1 MMGTPSSSSG
11 ADSPS
16 ERAADPQ
23 SEYDDHRVLAVA
35 VSDDDDDAPYDDGP
49 MHAVQAAAL
58 LVKRSITYQ
67 MDKVAAVVAKREV
80 EYAASNAR
88 ADVRAR
94 PFTRAHTAM
103 CLAVSG
109 SAPCLQL

>member
-23 SEYDDHRVLAVA
+23 SEYDDLRR
-35 VSDDDDDAPYDDGP
+35 VSDDDDDSPYGDGT

-58 LVKRSITYQ
+58 LVKRSITYH